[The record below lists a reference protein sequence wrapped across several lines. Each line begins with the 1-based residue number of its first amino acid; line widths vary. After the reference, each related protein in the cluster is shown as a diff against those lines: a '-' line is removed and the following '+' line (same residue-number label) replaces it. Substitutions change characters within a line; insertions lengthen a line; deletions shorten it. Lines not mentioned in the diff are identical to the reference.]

1 MTREIF
7 GISVPT
13 SILMSIIFIVLGVAA
28 FVASAIIYRKMPYEK
43 IYVNEIA
50 EAKEKQL
57 KEEKEQELNQ
67 KIEAKK
73 AEIRARKA
81 KEKEMN
87 TDE

>member
-43 IYVNEIA
+43 IYVNEI
-50 EAKEKQL
+50 
-57 KEEKEQELNQ
+57 EQSTG
-67 KIEAKK
+67 A
-73 AEIRARKA
+73 A
-81 KEKEMN
+81 
-87 TDE
+87 